1 MSDIKS
7 DPLGLGGPAVN
18 PPMGGHHW
26 PEQMDRINK
35 AQELALGAVPYVG
48 LLIGIFGMALLW
60 MMLAPN
66 RQRLAV
72 DRLRQAPITCFVV
85 GFFVWSIPAIF
96 LAFVLIKFGETRLR
110 GQILLGLWVFFWAG
124 AGYAVCA
131 RALGERLLSDR
142 GPVAQTALGLTG
154 LVMPLF
160 TLIGLPVLL
169 ISAPLGVGAWLTA
182 GRKKA
187 ALAENTPTN

>member
-7 DPLGLGGPAVN
+7 DPLGLGGPAVS
-18 PPMGGHHW
+18 PHL
-26 PEQMDRINK
+26 PEQIDRFNK

-60 MMLAPN
+60 MMLAPD

-72 DRLRQAPITCFVV
+72 DRLRQAPITCFIV

-96 LAFVLIKFGETRLR
+96 LTFVLIKFGETRLR

-187 ALAENTPTN
+187 ALVENSPTK